1 MFTKKH
7 NVQPHAH
14 LDGGLLTGAVGKALV
29 MAALLS
35 GAAAPMAQAAG
46 AGCRPAAPASGTDCT
61 TPPAGSIQPAGG
73 LSGGVLGK

>member
-14 LDGGLLTGAVGKALV
+14 LDGRLLTGAVGKALV

-35 GAAAPMAQAAG
+35 GTAAPMAHAGG
-46 AGCRPAAPASGTDCT
+46 AGCRPEAPAAGTGCVI
-61 TPPAGSIQPAGG
+61 PPDGSVQPAGG
-73 LSGGVLGK
+73 PSGGVLGK

>member
-14 LDGGLLTGAVGKALV
+14 LDGRLLTGAVGKVLV

-35 GAAAPMAQAAG
+35 GTATSIAQA
-46 AGCRPAAPASGTDCT
+46 RNVYSSEASTVSDSRCV
-61 TPPAGSIQPAGG
+61 PQPSGS
-73 LSGGVLGK
+73 V